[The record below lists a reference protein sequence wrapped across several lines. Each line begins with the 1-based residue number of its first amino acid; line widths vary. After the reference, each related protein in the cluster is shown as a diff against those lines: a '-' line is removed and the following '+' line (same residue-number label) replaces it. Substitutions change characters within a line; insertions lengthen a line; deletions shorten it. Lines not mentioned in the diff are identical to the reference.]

1 MKKLISIVLTVALI
15 AGIVPAVGASDN
27 VSYTYPTVSQA
38 DVISAIEAC
47 QSGGHPYLFGRD
59 ADFERVRQAIAD
71 GDEFITKQYD
81 AIKRAAA
88 HDYDSIPT
96 FDRIE
101 SSVLSQSGQ
110 YIGLGFECWQMV
122 MRFAFVYLIEGDE
135 RYAKKAYTVASYFA
149 ALDSWNNQ
157 QSISNNQ
164 AAFCVALCYD
174 WLYDYLDDTQRS
186 TLKNALLQNHLNI
199 VSDLFKNPSD
209 YSSWPSPYT
218 AYWGTGNH
226 TALNNSSVIVQAIA
240 VADDS
245 NNGFYA
251 DLITTALGN
260 LSDVFDSMYPD
271 SGWYE
276 GVSYW
281 GYVGPFIARMLSG
294 FESAFGTCFG
304 YENVAHIVNCSDFP
318 MYAQTNEGYFRVG
331 DVSQG
336 KDSSPEKYYLALL
349 RGDVGYQ
356 KAVLGGSISSASPL
370 LCLWYDT
377 DADYE
382 NASYTFAKDKL
393 FSDINMAVF
402 RNTWETDE
410 QIFAGLKV
418 SKAVDTHNNMDSGT
432 FVLDALGERWI
443 TNPGEDNYNLP
454 GYWESEQNG
463 RRWNYYT
470 KRAEGN
476 SCLVINPSSSGGQRV
491 DANDQ
496 IDEFESSGGFAY
508 AIADLTDTYADGAAS
523 YKRGAALTHDRS
535 RFVIRDEAVLKASS
549 DVYSFINVYQSDITI
564 TPDDKAAILSKGDK
578 HVYVKIVSDAPYE
591 LSVTSA
597 ASLSTSPARHA
608 DEMDYTKDYQR
619 IAIRFDDVTSLN
631 VSMTFVPFLD
641 ESELDGVGDDILPL
655 SQWGSALA
663 TETMPKLNSL
673 KVNGSELSGFNPY
686 VRTYEYPSP
695 VSHLD
700 ITATADDAD
709 VEVARDEYSY
719 KIIVSNDELVNVY
732 VINVPLQG
740 QIIADA
746 HMGGNSSADSSL
758 GVFNIYHAA
767 NFGRKETVVLRN
779 SQKYSV
785 TSFYKI
791 SLPELSDDYEYKKV
805 ILSLNQYRILGSA
818 NNSADTIGFY
828 NLPFDSWQENTIN
841 YNNAPLRHRFDN
853 STWYPFLYRNED
865 GTYTQAATESLSYT
879 RSPSVS
885 LAKGTSPSD
894 GYYARDEYDITALAN
909 AKDFSFMMAVTSL
922 TTFSDYFA
930 ASKEH
935 SNPSLRP
942 SVRVVVGKK
951 SGAPAIRATNVEFT
965 DTNNTKLS
973 SIKAEDEC
981 RASVFA
987 GNDTSVPQQITL
999 YLASYSDDELINIK
1013 SITRTVPQGGAELAT
1028 PLLKLNGNA
1037 DKIRAFVC
1045 KADMTPLVMSHQSEM
1060 EVSQ

>member
-15 AGIVPAVGASDN
+15 AGIVPAVGAANSVD
-27 VSYTYPTVSQA
+27 YAYPTVSQA
-38 DVISAIEAC
+38 DVIAAIEAC

-59 ADFERVRQAIAD
+59 ADFERVKSAIAN
-71 GDEFITKQYD
+71 GDEFITNQYN
-81 AIKRAAA
+81 AIKRAAS
-88 HDYDSIPT
+88 HDYDSILT
-96 FDRIE
+96 FDRIQ
-101 SSVLSQSGQ
+101 SAVLSQSGQ

-122 MRFAFVYLIEGDE
+122 MRFAFVYLIDGNE
-135 RYAKKAYTVASYFA
+135 RYAEKAYTVASYFA

-218 AYWGTGNH
+218 AYRGKENH

-245 NNGFYA
+245 NKGFYA

-454 GYWESEQNG
+454 GYWESGQNG
-463 RRWNYYT
+463 RRWNYYS

-476 SCLVINPSSSGGQRV
+476 SCLVINPSSGGGQRV

-564 TPDDKAAILSKGDK
+564 TPDGKAAILSKGDK

-597 ASLSTSPARHA
+597 ASLPTSPTR
-608 DEMDYTKDYQR
+608 DPLEFDYTKDFQR

-655 SQWGSALA
+655 LQWGSALA
-663 TETMPKLNSL
+663 AETMPKLNSL

-709 VEVARDEYSY
+709 VEVVRDEYSY
-719 KIIVSNDELVNVY
+719 KIIVSNGELVNVY
-732 VINVPLQG
+732 VINVPLEG

-767 NFGRKETVVLRN
+767 NFGSKETVVLRN

-865 GTYTQAATESLSYT
+865 GAYTQAATESLSYT

-885 LAKGTSPSD
+885 LARGASPSD

-1013 SITRTVPQGGAELAT
+1013 SITCTVPQGGAELAT